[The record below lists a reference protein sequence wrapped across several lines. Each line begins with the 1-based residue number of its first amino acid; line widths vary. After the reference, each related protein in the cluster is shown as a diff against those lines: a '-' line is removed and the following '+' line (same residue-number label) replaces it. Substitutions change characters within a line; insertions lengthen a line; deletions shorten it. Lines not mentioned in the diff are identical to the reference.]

1 MARVLIIED
10 NIIIRNTLKNFLN
23 ELGHTVVDE
32 LEDSYNLIDIYQKL
46 QPDII
51 TLDLMLKKTDGIHA
65 LKKLKRKFPDSKVII
80 ISVINN
86 KKDIFDALNF
96 GADYFIIKP
105 LSIEKLKKALNKVF
119 ISQNKVTKIRKLYK
133 KQEDEKIL
141 EVKNVNGV
149 LRIHILKPLNG
160 KVIEKIN
167 KIVDGFLIIKPLNIV
182 FTYFDENENILVLK
196 KALNDIMLKIKNH
209 GGNVDIEI

>member
-1 MARVLIIED
+1 MARILIVED
-10 NIIIRNTLKNFLN
+10 NIIMRNTLKKFFN
-23 ELGHTVVDE
+23 ELGHIVVDE

-65 LKKLKRKFPDSKVII
+65 LKKLKRRFPDSKIII

-105 LSIEKLKKALNKVF
+105 VTIEKLKKALNKVF
-119 ISQNKVTKIRKLYK
+119 ISQNKVSKIRNLYK
-133 KQEDEKIL
+133 KQEEENVV

-149 LRIHILKPLNG
+149 LRIHINKPLNG
-160 KVIEKIN
+160 RVIEKIN
-167 KIVDGFLIIKPLNIV
+167 KVVDGFLIIKPLNIV
-182 FTYFDENENILVLK
+182 FTYFDENENIYVLK
-196 KALNDIMLKIKNH
+196 KSLNDIMLKIKNH
-209 GGNVDIEI
+209 GGDVDIEI